1 MSSALQEKEI
11 NDIQKSGGFAY
22 VINETN
28 LHTLEN
34 ILRSLLDED
43 DDDGRC

>member
-1 MSSALQEKEI
+1 
-11 NDIQKSGGFAY
+11 

-28 LHTLEN
+28 LPTLEN